1 MFIYIQ
7 CNILITIFGKF
18 QSLEMI
24 KWTVIVSV
32 LCFLSLLYLLHDSHH
47 GSGLSF
53 RAPHIVYSHNK
64 TTIINTGNYNSIET
78 NKSPC
83 DTSVTL
89 QPFISGS
96 DLSDQMFFIESSG
109 RTKLSPRQACS
120 VESAARF
127 SRLQVQVILL
137 ADTLDLTDNSTCN
150 LFTSQQINIGF
161 WKADLTTFY
170 EGTPLQDLVKSAIF
184 LKSPHHVT
192 HQSDA
197 MRLALIFK
205 YGGFYSDLDSVILG
219 DLRQLRNVVG
229 ATKDSIRGNAHLGRS
244 LQTFE
249 RNIYIF

>member
-1 MFIYIQ
+1 
-7 CNILITIFGKF
+7 
-18 QSLEMI
+18 MI
-24 KWTVIVSV
+24 KWLVAVPV
-32 LCFLSLLYLLHDSHH
+32 LCLLSLLYLLYVNHH
-47 GSGLSF
+47 GPGLYLT
-53 RAPHIVYSHNK
+53 APYIVYSHNK
-64 TTIINTGNYNSIET
+64 TPNIRSGNYYSIKT

-96 DLSDQMFFIESSG
+96 GLSDQMFFIESSG

-137 ADTLDLTDNSTCN
+137 SDTLDLTDNSTCN

-161 WKADLTTFY
+161 WKADLATFY
-170 EGTPLQDLVKSAIF
+170 EGTPLQHLVKSEIF

-205 YGGFYSDLDSVILG
+205 YGGFYSDLDSVILS

-244 LQTFE
+244 LQIFT
-249 RNIYIF
+249 RKSNIFLTIQ